1 MKRQVIFGLFTS
13 PLVAALRLHFVHDK
27 RESPVYADT
36 MQCFFFSFSAARSD
50 GKRRRCI
57 IRRPYYLR

>member
-1 MKRQVIFGLFTS
+1 MKRQVIFGLFSS
-13 PLVAALRLHFVHDK
+13 PLVAALRLHFVHDT

-36 MQCFFFSFSAARSD
+36 MQCFSESAARSD